1 MQGRVNAT
9 QLEFCLSVYGASF
22 KSSLTELVKVQTGH
36 GRHLTRDDD
45 HDPCKSW
52 YSPTLLRVLSI

>member
-1 MQGRVNAT
+1 MQGRVNVT

-36 GRHLTRDDD
+36 GHLKRNDCD
-45 HDPCKSW
+45 K
-52 YSPTLLRVLSI
+52 